1 MAKVRPPIV
10 ISLGGSLVV
19 PDEIDV
25 RFIGRFHDLL
35 VRHLKRGQRFI
46 LIVGGGKLA
55 RRYQHAAKGIVRLSP
70 DDLDW
75 LGIHATRLNAHLLRT
90 IFRHWAYPKLITSR
104 RKINA
109 HIHAPVIVAAGFKPG
124 SSTDYDAVLLA
135 RAYGATTILNL
146 SNIDWVYTADPRKH
160 PNAKRLLSLT
170 WTAFRKMF
178 GSQWDPGAN
187 VPFDPV
193 ASTWAKRWGM
203 KVIITR
209 GTDLKNLA
217 QHLAGKPAK
226 GTVITEKKNP
236 RA

>member
-1 MAKVRPPIV
+1 MAKSKPPIV

-19 PDEIDV
+19 PDEIDIH
-25 RFIGRFHDLL
+25 FIRAFHDLL

-46 LIVGGGKLA
+46 LIVGGGKIA
-55 RRYQHAAKGIVRLSP
+55 RRYQQAAKDIARLTS

-90 IFRHWAYPKLITSR
+90 IFRHWAYPKLITNR

-109 HIHAPVIVAAGFKPG
+109 KIHAPVIVAAGFKPG

-135 RAYGATTILNL
+135 KAYGANTILNL
-146 SNIDWVYTADPRKH
+146 SNIDWVYSADPRTH
-160 PNAKRLLSLT
+160 PRAKRLPALT
-170 WTAFRKMF
+170 WAEFQTLF
-178 GSQWDPGAN
+178 GTHWDPGAN

-193 ASTWAKRWGM
+193 ASTWAKRWGL

-209 GTDLKNLA
+209 GSDLKNLEK
-217 QHLAGKPAK
+217 HLVGKPAK
-226 GTVITEKKNP
+226 GTVITSSLHM
-236 RA
+236 R